1 MTREEKQLI
10 RNSFEAIHDVAQP
23 MVMLFYGKL
32 FELDPSLKA
41 MFKAP
46 IKEQAAKL
54 VATLQIAVDSLDNLE
69 PLLPKLRNLG
79 QQHADYGV
87 LPRHYELVEQ
97 SLVWAITRAL
107 EGGCSPATRMAWQAL
122 LRVISA
128 EMMAGATIG
137 EGLSVTVPRP

>member
-1 MTREEKQLI
+1 MTRDEKQLV
-10 RNSFEAIHDVAQP
+10 RHSFEAIHGVAQP

-41 MFKAP
+41 LFRAP
-46 IKEQAAKL
+46 MKEQSAKL
-54 VATLQIAVDSLDNLE
+54 VATLRIAVDSLDDLA

-107 EGGCSPATRMAWQAL
+107 EGGCSAATRTAWQTL
-122 LRVISA
+122 LRTISA
-128 EMMAGATIG
+128 EMIAGA
-137 EGLSVTVPRP
+137 SAPRA